1 MSNIYKDRCQETS
14 SNTPGNS
21 GTVTVNLSGTAT
33 TNNRT
38 FTTSG
43 YVSTNTVQCHIF
55 ETATPTNWV
64 DATCTFTSGSP
75 NTLTFVAANV
85 FDGSSGAGVLPTWG
99 GTVTAGSEVTAADS
113 TLWTA
118 KDFLSGL
125 GGAEI
130 SITGAATATIGRQHV
145 CSGTSANYTLTL
157 PAASGNAGKS
167 LSVRMDPALTKLVT
181 LDGNASE
188 KINNALTRVMWA
200 NESATLDC
208 DGSNWFKR
216 GGLSIPMGC
225 AMAVNANA
233 TLANATNTQLALG
246 TILTD
251 NTGLMGSTSGN
262 GKINILRPSTY
273 DVLAILSA
281 AGLAINGLQD
291 RFRVTGG
298 TYYIA
303 GTDLAAAATFLYPNT
318 VPLALGD
325 YVELWAYQASGIS
338 KTLYS
343 DGTASGCNLV
353 INERLTW

>member
-1 MSNIYKDRCQETS
+1 MSAQFYADGIGVSTS
-14 SNTPGNS
+14 TTGTGTITLGSAIAGHLAWPAAAGGLKCAFRIDDGSAFEHSTGTFTNS
-21 GTVTVNLSGTAT
+21 EATLTRTLVSSSTGSLLNLSGSAT
-33 TNNRT
+33 
-38 FTTSG
+38 
-43 YVSTNTVQCHIF
+43 VKLV
-55 ETATPTNWV
+55 E
-64 DATCTFTSGSP
+64 DAASCAS
-75 NTLTFVAANV
+75 
-85 FDGSSGAGVLPTWG
+85 
-99 GTVTAGSEVTAADS
+99 
-113 TLWTA
+113 WTA

-233 TLANATNTQLALG
+233 TLANAAITQLALG

-273 DVLAILSA
+273 DVLAILA
-281 AGLAINGLQD
+281 AASLAINGLQA

-303 GTDLAAAATFLYPNT
+303 GTDLAAAATFFYPNT

-353 INERLTW
+353 INERPTW